1 MIRWWCLNC
10 RTPEKL
16 CSPKHQQATL
26 ILNTEYLR
34 KKDIGTNVD
43 VVCVIMV
50 NLSDSIMII
59 SAVCDNLR
67 WEIWESWAMS
77 TQDYTT
83 RPTWMSACPWSSSS
97 SSSLSLAGPRFGMR
111 LNVSCGPVCQ
121 SDRGV
126 IRGIK
131 GIEGG
136 LSLRARIHNEIKAPG
151 APQWSPHG
159 QLGTNMLPLL

>member
-1 MIRWWCLNC
+1 MSRYY
-10 RTPEKL
+10 E
-16 CSPKHQQATL
+16 
-26 ILNTEYLR
+26 
-34 KKDIGTNVD
+34 
-43 VVCVIMV
+43 
-50 NLSDSIMII
+50 NLSIFRENVII
-59 SAVCDNLR
+59 HENNL
-67 WEIWESWAMS
+67 
-77 TQDYTT
+77 
-83 RPTWMSACPWSSSS
+83 SSF
-97 SSSLSLAGPRFGMR
+97 SSLSLSSILRAGVGMR
-111 LNVSCGPVCQ
+111 LKVSCAPVCQ